1 MAEGGGWGSAP
12 MAGAQGE
19 EGRVEVTEGAEEEEK
34 GCVCGCGGEGG
45 GSGVGDV
52 DFVGGACW
60 DVESSGESLLLG
72 VNLRCGGYVLLGME
86 RKTY

>member
-19 EGRVEVTEGAEEEEK
+19 EGGVEVTEGAEEEEK

-45 GSGVGDV
+45 GSSV
-52 DFVGGACW
+52 
-60 DVESSGESLLLG
+60 
-72 VNLRCGGYVLLGME
+72 
-86 RKTY
+86 

>member
-1 MAEGGGWGSAP
+1 MAEGGEWGSAP

-45 GSGVGDV
+45 GER
-52 DFVGGACW
+52 CW
-60 DVESSGESLLLG
+60 RRGF
-72 VNLRCGGYVLLGME
+72 CGWCMLGMSSLVV
-86 RKTY
+86 KAYC